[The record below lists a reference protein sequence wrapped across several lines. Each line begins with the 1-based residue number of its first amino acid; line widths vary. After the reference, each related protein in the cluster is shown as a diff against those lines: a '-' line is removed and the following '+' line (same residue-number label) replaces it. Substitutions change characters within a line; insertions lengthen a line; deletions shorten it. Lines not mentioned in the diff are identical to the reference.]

1 MKNSWTLDLYVYSC
15 FFGLKEQR
23 GTLRK
28 RKILVMLGM
37 ASGTCFYLISK
48 RLSNTKERG
57 LSVHLKMTEGF
68 A

>member
-1 MKNSWTLDLYVYSC
+1 MKNCWILDLYVYSC

-28 RKILVMLGM
+28 RKTLVMLGM
-37 ASGTCFYLISK
+37 VSGTCFYLISK
-48 RLSNTKERG
+48 RPSEYKGEG